1 MFVLSCGQLRQV
13 SNTVLKVLD
22 IPSPFCLAPQT
33 GCAAFCAAAN
43 KYIPEQT
50 LGAPIQ
56 LAKCGVTAQTFNDY
70 EGVCHTVFRHT
81 TPHQME
87 SIRIVQLIRIN
98 STALAKSPERAL
110 LSGNIIYRSAPT
122 PRETS
127 SVHTYRLQRE
137 GVLLRSYTIVTR

>member
-1 MFVLSCGQLRQV
+1 MTSQRSPSTFFFKPAALRF
-13 SNTVLKVLD
+13 S
-22 IPSPFCLAPQT
+22 APQI
-33 GCAAFCAAAN
+33 N
-43 KYIPEQT
+43 
-50 LGAPIQ
+50 IQ
-56 LAKCGVTAQTFNDY
+56 LAKGGVAQTINDY

-110 LSGNIIYRSAPT
+110 PSGNIIYTSAPT